1 MSRQAR
7 IEGLVREAYDPLHLE
22 VTDESHL
29 HSVPEGA
36 ESHFK
41 LLVVSERFAGQG
53 LVARH
58 RALNRLL
65 SGELESGLHALA
77 LHTWTP
83 DEWYE
88 KGGATP
94 SSPPCLGGSKAG

>member
-1 MSRQAR
+1 MNRQAR
-7 IEGLVREAYDPLHLE
+7 IESTVTQALAPLHLE
-22 VTDESHL
+22 VVDESHN
-29 HSVPEGA
+29 HAVPAGA

-58 RALNRLL
+58 RTLNGLL
-65 SGELESGLHALA
+65 RGEFEQGLHALA

-83 DEWYE
+83 QEWFD
-88 KGGATP
+88 KGGAVPET
-94 SSPPCLGGSKAG
+94 PPCLGGSKVS